1 MQPVLFEDLD
11 HSWTCGD
18 PKQLSEGKV
27 WSIGPAWKKPDKT
40 FKLATAQQAA
50 DFSPLA
56 ADKWSKRIKTQA
68 KAIRMKRSQR
78 AEKLAGE
85 APVKMI
91 MPLLFIVGAIML
103 TLFGAIIIRAARG
116 ELF

>member
-1 MQPVLFEDLD
+1 
-11 HSWTCGD
+11 
-18 PKQLSEGKV
+18 
-27 WSIGPAWKKPDKT
+27 
-40 FKLATAQQAA
+40 
-50 DFSPLA
+50 
-56 ADKWSKRIKTQA
+56 
-68 KAIRMKRSQR
+68 MKRSQR

-91 MPLLFIVGAIML
+91 MPLLFIVGAILL